1 MGERA
6 KEILFALLV
15 ILVVVGLAAV
25 LVLLFHASGV
35 IA

>member
-1 MGERA
+1 VSS

-25 LVLLFHASGV
+25 LVLLFHAGGV
-35 IA
+35 M